1 MEQIVK
7 DDHSKE
13 GNTTPRFNQPES
25 KLVLIIIKETLQ
37 FEQKRKSSIQN
48 EFQLAKDLLKLKIAS
63 EEEMEVEMIE
73 ETMKNTLYNKCVG
86 KLEEEEE
93 DDDDNDSDY

>member
-7 DDHSKE
+7 EDHTKE
-13 GNTTPRFNQPES
+13 GNITPRFNQPES
-25 KLVLIIIKETLQ
+25 KFLIFIILETIQ
-37 FEQKRKSSIQN
+37 FEKQRKSSIKN

-63 EEEMEVEMIE
+63 EEEMEVDVIE

-93 DDDDNDSDY
+93 DDDNDSDY